1 MSGKKNSEPLEPR
14 PSPGVR
20 WWALILG
27 LAALAGGIAVAID
40 AIAGWLDRG
49 SSIIEPAVRALAGA
63 GSAPTWL
70 HVLLAAGLAIVG
82 VLLATS
88 ALKPRPRPWRPLGS
102 DAPGWL
108 RPVDIARHSTH
119 LAKTVPGVTQATTTV
134 RGRTIVCET
143 LVDRDGDALAEELR
157 DTLNRRLLPALGGE
171 YRLQVSARRAPLDDA
186 DARAQGQRTAADVT
200 AAIPTRHGHDEAD
213 EPSGPVVD
221 QPPGEDRAESS
232 NAKGRN

>member
-1 MSGKKNSEPLEPR
+1 MSDPNTTEPLEPR

-20 WWALILG
+20 WWALLLG

-49 SSIIEPAVRALAGA
+49 SSIIAPAIRAVAGVGSTAPWLLVLIAAALAA
-63 GSAPTWL
+63 L
-70 HVLLAAGLAIVG
+70 G
-82 VLLATS
+82 VLLGIS
-88 ALKPRPRPWRPLGS
+88 ALKPRPRPWRRLGS

-108 RPVDIARHSTH
+108 RPVDVARHSTH

-213 EPSGPVVD
+213 EPGGPVVD